1 MKDKIKVAIV
11 GCGNCASSLLM
22 GISYYK
28 NVKSIDKHIP
38 GLMHNSINGYLPSD
52 IECVLAYD
60 IDARKVSKH
69 IEEAIFSV
77 PNNTN
82 IFCRDIPKTNVIV
95 KMGKILDGFSK
106 HLLDYDE
113 KYRIVISKEKEPSK
127 EDVSKTL
134 KESDCQILLNF
145 CPVGSIKATEF
156 YAECCLE
163 AGVALINCIP
173 QFIASDQKWA
183 NRFKDKGI
191 PIIGDDVKSQ
201 LGATIIH
208 RTLAQLFDN
217 RGVKLDRTYQLN
229 TGGNLDF
236 INMLDR
242 NRLKS
247 KKISKT
253 TAVQSVL
260 SEPLD
265 NENIHIGP
273 SDYVPF
279 LKDNKI
285 AYIRM
290 EGRIFGDIQMNLELR
305 LSVEDSPNSIG
316 CVIDCIRLAKIALD
330 RKIGGVLIGPS
341 AYYMKHPIRQY
352 PDNIAYNMTEEFIN
366 GKMCDNMKIGE

>member
-28 NVKSIDKHIP
+28 NVKSIDKPIP

-60 IDARKVSKH
+60 IDARKVNKH

-366 GKMCDNMKIGE
+366 GKMYDNMKIGE

>member
-28 NVKSIDKHIP
+28 NVKSIDKPIP

-82 IFCRDIPKTNVIV
+82 VFCRDIPKTNVIV

-366 GKMCDNMKIGE
+366 GKNV

>member
-28 NVKSIDKHIP
+28 NVKSIDKPIP

-82 IFCRDIPKTNVIV
+82 VFCRDIPKTNVIV

-316 CVIDCIRLAKIALD
+316 CVIDCIRMAKIALD

>member
-28 NVKSIDKHIP
+28 NVKSIDKPIP

-60 IDARKVSKH
+60 IDARKVNKH